1 MALVGLPNVGKS
13 TLFNRLVGK
22 RLAIVHDRPGVTRD
36 RHYADAASL
45 GRHYT
50 LIDTG
55 GFDPR
60 GDDEMQQGIA
70 GQIEIAVAEA
80 DLVICVLDAT
90 ISLTSIDS
98 EEMKLLRRSNKPVIY
113 FANKADSDRRE
124 HEAHDLYRLGI
135 DRIIFGSAL
144 HGRGVH
150 ELEGEIVDA
159 LPPQPEEPEQDEP
172 GGMLRVAVVGRPNAG
187 KSSLINRLLGEQRLL
202 VDSRPGTT
210 RDPIDTVITRRD
222 RPYLFVDTAGLRRKA
237 SVARG
242 RDAVEAM
249 SVINAVR
256 AIDRAEVVVVMCDAH
271 EGVAEQDAKIVGLA
285 TDRGRAIVLALNKT
299 DKLDREAIRE
309 AETLARDKVSFV
321 PWAPVKLLSA
331 KTGRGVDRLL
341 DTIDIVDRSFNKRV
355 PTGQLNRFFETVL
368 LSHPPP
374 THGGR
379 APRFYYITQARARP
393 PTFMVVTSHPDDLHF
408 SYQRYVVNALRKEF
422 GFEGA
427 PVRVHYRRKDRRPR
441 SENAAERKGTPGAG
455 GLVRFQYCTGCSQ
468 AGLSWRGSA
477 CRSTRPDLG

>member
-1 MALVGLPNVGKS
+1 VTAAKPIVALVGLPNVGKS

-36 RHYADAASL
+36 RHYADAESL

-55 GFDPR
+55 GFDPH
-60 GDDEMQQGIA
+60 GEDDMQQGIA
-70 GQIEIAVAEA
+70 GQIEIAVDQA

-90 ISLTSIDS
+90 IPPTSADS
-98 EEMKLLRRSNKPVIY
+98 EEMQLLRRSNKPVIY

-124 HEAHDLYRLGI
+124 HDALELYRLGI
-135 DRIIFGSAL
+135 DKIIFGSAL
-144 HGRGVH
+144 HGRGVYQLEE
-150 ELEGEIVDA
+150 ELIEA
-159 LPPQPEEPEQDEP
+159 LGPAQEPPDKDDSS
-172 GGMLRVAVVGRPNAG
+172 MLRVAVVGRPNAG
-187 KSSLINRLLGEQRLL
+187 KSSLVNRLLGEERLL

-210 RDPIDTVITRRD
+210 RDPIDTVIARRE

-242 RDAVEAM
+242 KDAVEAM
-249 SVINAVR
+249 SVINAIR

-271 EGVAEQDAKIVGLA
+271 AGVAEQDAKILGLA
-285 TDRGRAIVLALNKT
+285 TDRGRAIVIALNKT

-309 AETLARDKVSFV
+309 AEDLARDKLSFV

-341 DTIDIVDRSFNKRV
+341 DTIDKVDKSFNTRV
-355 PTGQLNRFFETVL
+355 STGQLNRFFETVL
-368 LSHPPP
+368 LTHPPP
-374 THGGR
+374 TRGGR
-379 APRFYYITQARARP
+379 APRFYYITQAKARP

-427 PVRVHYRRKDRRPR
+427 PVRVHYRRKDRRPKK
-441 SENAAERKGTPGAG
+441 RK
-455 GLVRFQYCTGCSQ
+455 R
-468 AGLSWRGSA
+468 R
-477 CRSTRPDLG
+477 